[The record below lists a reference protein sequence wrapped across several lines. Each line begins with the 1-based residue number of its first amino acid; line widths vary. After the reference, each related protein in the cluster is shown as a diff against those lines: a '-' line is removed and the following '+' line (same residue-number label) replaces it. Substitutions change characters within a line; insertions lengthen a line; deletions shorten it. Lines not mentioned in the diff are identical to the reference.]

1 MPEFL
6 VMPSV
11 VANARD
17 GTIARWLK
25 VEGDAVVSGEAFA
38 EIETDKAV
46 IEIPSPKSGRV
57 ARILHGDGAT
67 VTVETPIGIL
77 ADEGETEADVA
88 QLLSA
93 SIPTVLV
100 QREAVG
106 SDAIA
111 VSTAEMPG
119 RDLNRRI
126 FASPLARRLA
136 GEKGISLSDINGTGP
151 RGRILR
157 GDVEAFGTTIR
168 SASSTPNPVAQQT
181 GVVNDDVSVLRSH
194 DVEIPYVAIPHSAM
208 RRTIAQRLS
217 ASKQTIPHFYLNA
230 EIVVDALLELR
241 KQINAARPA
250 EARLSVTDFLVKA
263 AAAAFARVPAC
274 NVIWTEDA
282 LLSLQ
287 RTDICVAVATD
298 GGLITPVVKDAGKK
312 SLSIISDEISDLA
325 LRARNGGLK
334 PDEYRGGSFT
344 ISNLGMYGVSDFTAI
359 INPPQAAILAVGA
372 IEERIVSRER
382 IAVDAR
388 VMRVTLSLDH
398 RAIDGALGA
407 QWLSSFKEL
416 LQNPMQILV

>member
-25 VEGDAVVSGEAFA
+25 VEGDAIASGEAFA

-46 IEIPSPKSGRV
+46 IEILSPKSGRV

-93 SIPTVLV
+93 SIPTTLV

-106 SDAIA
+106 SAGTA

-157 GDVEAFGTTIR
+157 GDVEVFNATLR
-168 SASSTPNPVAQQT
+168 STSSTPNPVAQQT
-181 GVVNDDVSVLRSH
+181 AVVNEDVSVVRSNGV
-194 DVEIPYVAIPHSAM
+194 DIPHVAIPHSAM

-241 KQINAARPA
+241 KQINATRPA

-263 AAAAFARVPAC
+263 AAAAFARVPAS

-312 SLSIISDEISDLA
+312 SLSVISDEISDLA
-325 LRARNGGLK
+325 LRARNGSLK

-344 ISNLGMYGVSDFTAI
+344 ISNLGMYGVSDFAAI

-407 QWLSSFKEL
+407 QWLFSFKEL

>member
-67 VTVETPIGIL
+67 VAVETPIGIL

-181 GVVNDDVSVLRSH
+181 AVVNDDVSVLRSH

-208 RRTIAQRLS
+208 RRTIAKRLS

-263 AAAAFARVPAC
+263 AAAAFVRVPAC

-312 SLSIISDEISDLA
+312 SLSVISDEISDLA

-398 RAIDGALGA
+398 RAIDGVLGA

>member
-181 GVVNDDVSVLRSH
+181 GIVNDDVSVLRSH

>member
-11 VANARD
+11 VVNARE

-25 VEGDAVVSGEAFA
+25 VEGDAVASGEAFA

-46 IEIPSPKSGRV
+46 IEIPSPKTGRV
-57 ARILHGDGAT
+57 ARIIHGDGAT

-77 ADEGETEADVA
+77 AEEGETEADVA
-88 QLLSA
+88 QLLST
-93 SIPTVLV
+93 SIPTILV
-100 QREAVG
+100 QPEAVG
-106 SDAIA
+106 SDATTA
-111 VSTAEMPG
+111 PSAEMTRG
-119 RDLNRRI
+119 GLNRRL

-136 GEKGISLSDINGTGP
+136 GEMGILLSDINGSGP

-157 GDVEAFGTTIR
+157 ADVEAFDTAIR
-168 SASSTPNPVAQQT
+168 AVSSTTVPVAQQSA
-181 GVVNDDVSVLRSH
+181 VVNEDVSVVRSN
-194 DVEIPYVAIPHSAM
+194 DVEIPHVAIPHSAM

-241 KQINAARPA
+241 KQINATRPA
-250 EARLSVTDFLVKA
+250 EARFSITDFLVKA

-287 RTDICVAVATD
+287 RTDISIAVATD

-312 SLSIISDEISDLA
+312 SLSVISDEISDLA
-325 LRARNGGLK
+325 LRARNGSLK
-334 PDEYRGGSFT
+334 PGEHRGGSFT
-344 ISNLGMYGVSDFTAI
+344 ISNLGMYGVSDFIAI
-359 INPPQAAILAVGA
+359 VNPPQASILAVGA
-372 IEERIVSRER
+372 IEEQIVSRELK
-382 IAVDAR
+382 AVDAR

>member
-6 VMPSV
+6 VMPAV

-25 VEGDAVVSGEAFA
+25 VEGEAVASGEAFA

-46 IEIPSPKSGRV
+46 IEISSPKTGRI
-57 ARILHGDGAT
+57 ARIIHGDGAT

-77 ADEGETEADVA
+77 ADEGETEANVA
-88 QLLSA
+88 QLLTTST
-93 SIPTVLV
+93 STMLV
-100 QREAVG
+100 QRDAFGFDSSAAPSVETPRG
-106 SDAIA
+106 S
-111 VSTAEMPG
+111 
-119 RDLNRRI
+119 LNRRI

-136 GEKGISLSDINGTGP
+136 GEMGILLSDINGTGP

-157 GDVEAFGTTIR
+157 GDVEAFDTAIR
-168 SASSTPNPVAQQT
+168 SSSPTTAPAAQPA
-181 GVVNDDVSVLRSH
+181 VVNEDVSVVRSN
-194 DVEIPYVAIPHSAM
+194 DVEIPHVAIPHSAM
-208 RRTIAQRLS
+208 RWTIAQRLS

-241 KQINAARPA
+241 KQINATRPA
-250 EARLSVTDFLVKA
+250 EARFSVTDFLVKA
-263 AAAAFARVPAC
+263 TAAAFARVPAC

-287 RTDICVAVATD
+287 RTDICIAVATA
-298 GGLITPVVKDAGKK
+298 GGLITPVVKDAGQK
-312 SLSIISDEISDLA
+312 SLSVISDEISDLA
-325 LRARNGGLK
+325 LRARNGSLK
-334 PDEYRGGSFT
+334 PGEYRGGSFT

-359 INPPQAAILAVGA
+359 VNPPQAAILAVGA
-372 IEERIVSRER
+372 IEERVVSRELK
-382 IAVDAR
+382 AVHAR

-407 QWLSSFKEL
+407 QWLSSFKAL

>member
-93 SIPTVLV
+93 SIPTILV
-100 QREAVG
+100 QREAEG
-106 SDAIA
+106 SDATA
-111 VSTAEMPG
+111 APTAEMPG

-157 GDVEAFGTTIR
+157 GDVEAFDTAIGST
-168 SASSTPNPVAQQT
+168 SSMAVPVAQQT
-181 GVVNDDVSVLRSH
+181 VAANDDVSILRSH
-194 DVEIPYVAIPHSAM
+194 DVEIPHVAIPHSTM

-230 EIVVDALLELR
+230 EIVIDALLELR

-263 AAAAFARVPAC
+263 AAAAFVRVPAC

-312 SLSIISDEISDLA
+312 SLSVISDEISDLA

-334 PDEYRGGSFT
+334 PYEYRGGSFT

-382 IAVDAR
+382 IAIDAR